1 MSELKALT
9 CKNCGAPINRATMK
23 CEYCDTQ
30 YERTY
35 EGTQVKFIADR
46 PGVHTL
52 RAMAMIDEEM
62 IRSDPGRAK
71 EFIERKL
78 RQSLADGL
86 MEYMRTEEEMDYRSF
101 ARIIRAEVKVVSPQK
116 DTWEMELE
124 NNRVLTDI
132 QREELRRRLRMSIS
146 RV

>member
-1 MSELKALT
+1 MGELNALT
-9 CKNCGAPINRATMK
+9 CQNCGATINRATMK

-52 RAMAMIDEEM
+52 RAMVMLDEEM
-62 IRSDPGRAK
+62 VASNPERAK
-71 EFIERKL
+71 EFAERKL

-86 MEYMRTEEEMDYRSF
+86 MEYMRTEEEIDHRRF
-101 ARIIRAEVKVVSPQK
+101 ARIIRAEVKVVAPPK
-116 DTWEMELE
+116 DTWELEQE
-124 NNRVLTDI
+124 NNRVLSDM
-132 QREELRRRLRMSIS
+132 QREDLRRRLRMSITK
-146 RV
+146 